1 MIWGKITTSHIV
13 MVFAGRGNRECGM
26 QSDHQTTRL
35 LRLAAGNM
43 PQMQSVKSA
52 ATATNNA
59 TGTAEAAEDLGKK
72 KILQVTLEEVTPGG
86 RFVVTHVPT
95 G

>member
-1 MIWGKITTSHIV
+1 ML
-13 MVFAGRGNRECGM
+13 FAGRGNCECGM

-35 LRLAAGNM
+35 LQLAADNIL
-43 PQMQSVKSA
+43 QMQRVTSA

-59 TGTAEAAEDLGKK
+59 LRTADVAEDLGKK
-72 KILQVTLEEVTPGG
+72 KVLMAQETLEEVTPGG
-86 RFVVTHVPT
+86 RFVVRHVPT